1 MRKNII
7 RTAVLSAAVVPI
19 ALLGAG
25 VASADPTLDSAVG
38 GPTGNVTVRVGS
50 VSNPQVCYLIVDGV
64 WLDHSTVAPAMNNV
78 EIKGGPFADGRHEV
92 NAWCDGG
99 APNGGYA
106 GPKTVFTG
114 PLAPL
119 YQTLYN
125 SGSAFLTP

>member
-25 VASADPTLDSAVG
+25 VASANPTIDSAVG
-38 GPTGNVTVRVGS
+38 GPTGNITVRLGS
-50 VSNPQVCYLIVDGV
+50 VSPGQDCYMIVDGA
-64 WLDHSTVAPAMNNV
+64 WGPNSTVGPAMNNV
-78 EIKGGPFADGRHEV
+78 EIKGGPFADGRREV
-92 NAWCDGG
+92 KVWCDGG
-99 APNGGYA
+99 PPSGGYA
-106 GPKTVFTG
+106 GPVTVFTG

>member
-25 VASADPTLDSAVG
+25 VASANPTIDSAVG
-38 GPTGNVTVRVGS
+38 GPTGNITVRLGS
-50 VSNPQVCYLIVDGV
+50 VSYPQDCSLWEGTKWLGSNTVDVG
-64 WLDHSTVAPAMNNV
+64 TTNV
-78 EIKGGPFADGRHEV
+78 EIKGGVVADGRHNV
-92 NAWCDGG
+92 RVFCTGG
-99 APNGGYA
+99 GGWA
-106 GPKTVFTG
+106 GPVTVFTG

-125 SGSAFLTP
+125 SGSAFLTPQ